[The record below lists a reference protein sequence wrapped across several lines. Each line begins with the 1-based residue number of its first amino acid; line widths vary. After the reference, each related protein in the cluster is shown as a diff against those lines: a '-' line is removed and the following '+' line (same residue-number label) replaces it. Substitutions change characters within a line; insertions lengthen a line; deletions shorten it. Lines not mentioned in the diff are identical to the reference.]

1 MRNIATA
8 IMILLTIGTGAFAQ
22 DAPTPDSVMDNLMQL
37 SPQEIAAYVATLK
50 QQAAEI
56 DARAK
61 ALHDEAAGLDTQK
74 KTLENLIAPY
84 QSFTKAMAPKPKPA
98 VKTEVAMAKSDEKHL
113 NFVDDIFPI
122 IEARCLKCHRDDKQE
137 GGLRLTTFA
146 NAMSGGSSGEVLLA
160 SGNPDG
166 SRLFQMVLQEID
178 PIMPPR
184 GKPLEDDQ
192 LDIIQK
198 WIESGMRERSDSKV
212 KVAKVEKNDHPV
224 FVAAEIGDG
233 PPPMPEGTLAT
244 FSSEA
249 IRPSTARALAVSPT
263 ASLMALGGDKQI
275 LLYNLD
281 TYVLLGVLPFDEG
294 EIYTMTFSL
303 NGEMLFAG
311 GGTEGDSAAAVLY
324 DVRSGTRVGTYGRGY
339 DTILAGDIS
348 PDHRMLAIGG
358 PDRKVRV
365 YDTQSGELF
374 YELKAHTDWL
384 YAIKFS
390 PDGELLSSADRAGG
404 VFFWQ
409 AANGRAVEA
418 MKGHNK
424 AVNDMDYTYD
434 SNLMAT
440 AGNEGEII
448 IWDTWKYKQ
457 VRKIN
462 AHKGRVLSL
471 DYRQDGQLVSSG
483 EDGLTKRWGTDG
495 KEIKAYAKMAD
506 WTYQTRFAKSGS
518 VVLSTDWT
526 GNLVAWDVEKG
537 EQVATLSTRPELA
550 DTTVA
555 KDTVV
560 AQSTD

>member
-1 MRNIATA
+1 MCKRALC
-8 IMILLTIGTGAFAQ
+8 ILFILGTGITASAQ
-22 DAPTPDSVMDNLMQL
+22 DAPTPDVLMNEMMQL
-37 SPQEIAAYVATLK
+37 GPEAIAAHVAKLKAQIATLEQRTK
-50 QQAAEI
+50 VL
-56 DARAK
+56 D
-61 ALHDEAAGLDTQK
+61 DEAAA
-74 KTLENLIAPY
+74 LEAQEKATRALIAPY
-84 QSFTKAMAPKPKPA
+84 TNFTKAMMPKPKI
-98 VKTEVAMAKSDEKHL
+98 VMANDKKHL
-113 NFVDDIFPI
+113 NFIDDIFPI

-137 GGLRLTTFA
+137 GGLRLSTFA
-146 NAMSGGSSGEVLLA
+146 NAMNGGSSGEILLA
-160 SGNPDG
+160 SGDLDG
-166 SRLFQMVLQEID
+166 SRLFQMVMQEID

-184 GKPLEDDQ
+184 GKPLEDEQ

-198 WIESGMRERSDSKV
+198 WIESGLRERSNSKV

-224 FVAAEIGDG
+224 FVAAKIGDG
-233 PPPMPEGTLAT
+233 PPPMPEGKLAA
-244 FSSEA
+244 FASES

-263 ASLMALGGDKQI
+263 ASLMALGGDRQI

-281 TYVLLGVLPFDEG
+281 TYKMLGVLPFTEG

-311 GGTEGDSAAAVLY
+311 GGKEGDSAAAVLY
-324 DVRSGTRVGTYGRGY
+324 DVRTGERVGTYGRGY

-348 PDHRMLAIGG
+348 PDHSMLAIGG

-365 YDTQSGELF
+365 YDTVTGDLF
-374 YELKAHTDWL
+374 YELTAHTDWL

-409 AANGRAVEA
+409 AANGREVEA

-440 AGNEGEII
+440 AGDEGEII

-457 VRKIN
+457 VRKIK
-462 AHKGRVLSL
+462 AHSGRVLSL

-483 EDGLTKRWGTDG
+483 EDGLTKRWDSAG
-495 KEIKAYAKMAD
+495 KEVKAYEKMSD
-506 WTYQTRFAKSGS
+506 WAYQARFAKNGS
-518 VVLSTDWT
+518 LVLSTDWK
-526 GNLVAWDVEKG
+526 GNIIAWDTEKG
-537 EQVATLSTRPELA
+537 EKTATLSTKPAPEPAPEPAPKSAPALVAAETA
-550 DTTVA
+550 D
-555 KDTVV
+555 
-560 AQSTD
+560 